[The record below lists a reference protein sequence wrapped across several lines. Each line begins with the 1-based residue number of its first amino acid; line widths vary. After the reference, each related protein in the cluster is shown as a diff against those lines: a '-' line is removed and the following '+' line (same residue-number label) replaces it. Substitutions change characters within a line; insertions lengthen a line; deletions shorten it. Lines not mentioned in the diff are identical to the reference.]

1 MAYFPESNERKYFC
15 PMFDYFE
22 SRGIPVKDSYNIL
35 HSIKN
40 EYDLIDEAYKLK
52 EKQNN

>member
-1 MAYFPESNERKYFC
+1 
-15 PMFDYFE
+15 MFDYFE